1 MEDQEQE
8 ILKLAL
14 NGDINAF
21 QVLFSEF
28 QNQLKS
34 YLYRLTA
41 SRNDAEDLTH
51 DTFIQAYDKLS
62 TFKRESSLK
71 TWVFQ
76 IATHLSYNYLKR
88 QKRWTPDV
96 SEQAKNLV
104 LKNKDIYDNIVRV
117 HETSPDARYDI
128 KEHIDTCFTCIS
140 KTLSIENQIA
150 LMLKD
155 VYGFLVTEIMTILG
169 KSEGTVKY
177 LLQDSRKTMMDV
189 FDNRC
194 ALINKNG
201 VCNQCSELNGWFNP
215 RQDQQQASA
224 ALDLVRGSKK
234 YNREQLYELRLTLV
248 SALDPLR
255 SEGADLQSVLLDC
268 NRSAMDEPLN

>member
-1 MEDQEQE
+1 MENQDQET
-8 ILKLAL
+8 LKLAL

-51 DTFIQAYDKLS
+51 DTFIKAYDKLA
-62 TFKRESSLK
+62 TFKGESSLK

-76 IATHLSYNYLKR
+76 IATNLSYNYLKR

-104 LKNKDIYDNIVRV
+104 LNNKHIYDNIVRV

-128 KEHIDTCFTCIS
+128 REHIDTCFTCIS
-140 KTLSIENQIA
+140 KTLPIENQIA

-155 VYGFLVTEIMTILG
+155 IYDFSVTDIMTILG
-169 KSEGTVKY
+169 KTEGTVKY
-177 LLQDSRKTMMDV
+177 LLQDSRKTMIDV

-215 RQDQQQASA
+215 KQDQQQALA

-234 YNREQLYELRLTLV
+234 YKREKLYELRLTLV

-255 SEGADLQSVLLDC
+255 SDGTDLQSVLLDC
-268 NRSAMDEPLN
+268 NRAAMGEL